1 MPHTLFLSPHLD
13 DVAFSCGGAL
23 FALLAQGGDATVATV
38 FTASVAEPTGFAL
51 RCQTDKGLAPSVD
64 YMRLRR
70 AEDEAF
76 AEALRAALPPGA
88 GRLRLRH
95 GPFEEAPHRGY
106 ESPEALF
113 AGVRPSDDVGPSV
126 RTWLASLL
134 GETDAPLLFAPQALG
149 GHVDHVHVAR
159 AARALLQDAGEAPP
173 GAWYRDLPYAL
184 REPEATPCRW
194 VPERAEE
201 RAVPLSEA
209 AREAKQRGAAA
220 YSSQL
225 GFQFGGEKSMRE
237 TLARFA
243 REEGARLGAGGP
255 AEAVRCDR
263 TAERARREAPL
274 MQSLTQG

>member
-13 DVAFSCGGAL
+13 DVAFSCGGVL
-23 FALLAQGGDATVATV
+23 FALLAQGRDATVATV
-38 FTASVAEPTGFAL
+38 FTASVEEPTGFAL

-95 GPFEEAPHRGY
+95 GPFKEAPHRGY

-126 RTWLASLL
+126 QTWLTSLL
-134 GETDAPLLFAPQALG
+134 GETEASLLFAPQALG

-159 AARALLQDAGEAPP
+159 ATRTLRDAGEAPP
-173 GAWYRDLPYAL
+173 GAWYRDLPYAI
-184 REPEATPCRW
+184 REPGATPCRW
-194 VPERAEE
+194 VPERAKE

-209 AREAKQRGAAA
+209 AREAKRRGAAA

-225 GFQFGGEKSMRE
+225 GFQFGGEKAMRE
-237 TLARFA
+237 AFARFA

-263 TAERARREAPL
+263 AAERACWEV
-274 MQSLTQG
+274 SLTQG